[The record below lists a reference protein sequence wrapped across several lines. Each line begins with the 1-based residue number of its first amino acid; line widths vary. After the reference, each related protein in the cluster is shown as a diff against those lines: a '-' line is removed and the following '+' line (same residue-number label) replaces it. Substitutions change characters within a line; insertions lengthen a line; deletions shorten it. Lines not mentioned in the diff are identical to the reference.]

1 MSNPDGFIDEVTEEV
16 RRDRLFAVFR
26 KYGWIGAIVVVFI
39 VGGETY
45 NEWRKSIADA
55 RAEEFGD
62 SVRDALNLSDMKK
75 QRDALGV
82 IAADGDH
89 KAVLQLLLASD
100 PETDREAVITALN
113 DLANDISKPQNYRDL
128 ATLRLVLVQGTDVPV
143 ADRRSALDSIAAPG
157 RPFRV
162 LALEQMAYLLVEE
175 KKTDE
180 AIAALNALL
189 KDQKAPA
196 GLRSRVEKFIV
207 ALGGEVQPASVSQEP
222 AAQEDDAG

>member
-26 KYGWIGAIVVVFI
+26 KNGRIGAIVVVFI

>member
-128 ATLRLVLVQGTDVPV
+128 ATLRLVLVKGTDVPV